1 MPVSFRQVMDELE
14 PERRSRIET
23 ETARLQAEYLTMQDM
38 RKAKELTQAKLA
50 ETLGVKQAT
59 IAQMEKRS
67 DLLISTLRSYVEAMG
82 GNLKLVVEFPGR
94 NEVVLEGLSDQAPE
108 ARRRSRKAG

>member
-1 MPVSFRQVMDELE
+1 MPVPLKQIMDGLDPEFRA
-14 PERRSRIET
+14 SIEA

-94 NEVVLEGLSDQAPE
+94 SEVVLEGLSDQAPDT
-108 ARRRSRKAG
+108 RRRSKKAG

>member
-1 MPVSFRQVMDELE
+1 MTVSLETMLAKLSKEDRQAVEAE
-14 PERRSRIET
+14 A
-23 ETARLQAEYLTMQDM
+23 ARLKAEYLTMQDM

-108 ARRRSRKAG
+108 ARRRSKKAG